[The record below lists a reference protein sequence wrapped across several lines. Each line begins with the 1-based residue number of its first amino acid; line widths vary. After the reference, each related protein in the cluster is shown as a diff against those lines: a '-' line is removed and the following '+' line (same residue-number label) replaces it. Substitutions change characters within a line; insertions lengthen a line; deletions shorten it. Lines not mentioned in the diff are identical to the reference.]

1 MTAIDL
7 PHDFVGLACVVLL
20 LGLKHGLDADH
31 LAAIDGLTRHNAP
44 TRPRLARA
52 CGALFS
58 IGHGGVVISVALTVS
73 LLAQAW
79 RAPEWLEALGAWVSI
94 GVLTLL
100 ALINLVAVMQTPG
113 NEVARLSGWRSGAF
127 ARLLRAGGPLTV
139 MGVGTLFALSFDT
152 LSQAALFAVTA
163 TAFGGWQPALLLA
176 LLFTTGMLVTDAI
189 NGWWIARLVQSS
201 ERTGRVA
208 SRIFGLAVC
217 GVGLLTA
224 ALTLATR
231 FVPAADLWAEGK
243 ELWLGGA
250 VCVVLFLSFVVGQ
263 RLSRGVQIRATR
275 PSRTS
280 GA

>member
-1 MTAIDL
+1 MTATDL

-31 LAAIDGLTRHNAP
+31 LAAIDGLTRHNAS
-44 TRPRLARA
+44 TRPRLARF

-58 IGHGGVVISVALTVS
+58 LGHGGIVIGVALAVS
-73 LLAQAW
+73 FLAQAW
-79 RAPEWLEALGAWVSI
+79 HAPQWLEALGAWVSI

-100 ALINLVAVMQTPG
+100 ALINIAAVMQTPG
-113 NEVARLSGWRSGAF
+113 DEVARLSGWRSGAF

-139 MGVGTLFALSFDT
+139 MGVGSLFALSFDT

-189 NGWWIARLVQSS
+189 NGWWIARLIHRSD
-201 ERTGRVA
+201 RTGRVA

-217 GVGLLTA
+217 AVALLTA
-224 ALTLATR
+224 GLTLATR

-250 VCVVLFLSFVVGQ
+250 VCAVLFLSFVVGQ
-263 RLSRGVQIRATR
+263 RLGRGAQMRATR